1 MKDLLMVIDMQKAYL
16 KGAPWE
22 CLDTEGAAAN
32 IARLI
37 DSGAADGAV
46 FTRYEYPKA
55 PVGVWKAYNE
65 LYADI
70 NADPVNEEFV
80 DELLPYTERFPV
92 YVKDVYGSFSDPAIR
107 AAVRESGADT
117 LVVCG
122 VVAECCVISTVCGA
136 VDEGLKVIYLTDA
149 VSGITP

>member
-80 DELLPYTERFPV
+80 D
-92 YVKDVYGSFSDPAIR
+92 
-107 AAVRESGADT
+107 
-117 LVVCG
+117 
-122 VVAECCVISTVCGA
+122 
-136 VDEGLKVIYLTDA
+136 
-149 VSGITP
+149 